1 MNDTGVENPI
11 YEDYAR
17 SALQAIEGWRERERL
32 RIVVHIG
39 GPANDQTFWV
49 NCIGRGYRAPTRHF
63 RWCTD
68 RMKVRPTA
76 AFFSGLGGAVVF
88 LGKRREESQNRERQ
102 MASQASDYVRDEPGG
117 MSYAIPIADL
127 STDEVWQLLLQSAP
141 PWGGSYRPLWT
152 LYRNATGECPFVISE
167 DDAPSCGSNS
177 ARFGCWVCTV
187 VQKDRSAQALADGGE
202 DALEPLLAFREF
214 LREISEDLGMRDT
227 RKRNGQPGVG
237 PFRME
242 VRRDLLRRLLA
253 LQADVGRVLIRPEEI
268 QTIYAIWEADGERV
282 SLEPWERELSEPL
295 TLPALPAGRGMKLTT
310 MTFAECVKAWPIQPE
325 HVAQA
330 ERYQRDV
337 GYLRAQAIGKYVGAN
352 PETYVLPPI
361 TCTLEGSEDG
371 DGTVTI
377 RPASIR
383 MANDGQHRIA
393 AMAMLME
400 RDRAWGSER
409 VGVLILPWRG
419 VARAA
424 QAFADLNSGKPVPKA
439 LRLALEQRAPS
450 AARAVMHQ
458 WPFLGVIETDAPNP
472 KRSSPFLWSLS
483 AMDATD
489 GIDDLDWWREVLPG
503 LPGWAEYHAGK
514 VAASSLR
521 ARYLWCHGVGL
532 KALGK
537 LRGKVAPGN
546 VWCLPWL
553 RSDPRWIG
561 SVINE
566 RGGIVASSA
575 GVTALVLG
583 LLNAGVS
590 DV

>member
-1 MNDTGVENPI
+1 
-11 YEDYAR
+11 
-17 SALQAIEGWRERERL
+17 
-32 RIVVHIG
+32 
-39 GPANDQTFWV
+39 
-49 NCIGRGYRAPTRHF
+49 
-63 RWCTD
+63 
-68 RMKVRPTA
+68 
-76 AFFSGLGGAVVF
+76 
-88 LGKRREESQNRERQ
+88 
-102 MASQASDYVRDEPGG
+102 
-117 MSYAIPIADL
+117 
-127 STDEVWQLLLQSAP
+127 
-141 PWGGSYRPLWT
+141 
-152 LYRNATGECPFVISE
+152 
-167 DDAPSCGSNS
+167 
-177 ARFGCWVCTV
+177 
-187 VQKDRSAQALADGGE
+187 
-202 DALEPLLAFREF
+202 
-214 LREISEDLGMRDT
+214 
-227 RKRNGQPGVG
+227 
-237 PFRME
+237 ME